1 MPGLPGQRFVRGRVA
16 LAGQAGSA
24 AINSTSLIRGRDEPV
39 NQSAPV
45 GKRGFGLLAATG
57 AGALAAHL
65 LAARR
70 FRQRTEALARQL
82 GAQVETTLSSAREVP
97 PIIRAF
103 VQRAAAKDGV
113 PVTVHLKQRA
123 EMRLSSG
130 GAWRPLTA
138 AQVIDVH
145 MPGFVWSAGMQ
156 LAPCVNASILDAYV
170 DGEGFLEVRLFGSFP
185 LVRAFGPEVGRGELM
200 RYLAELVWAP
210 QAMLCNPQLTWRAA
224 DDSSVEVSAACPA
237 GPARVRFLFEGGDV
251 VGFEADDRPRLAD
264 GSIVPTRWQGRCSDY
279 RVLGGCRIPTRAV
292 ASWVLPEGQFDYW
305 RGEIT
310 EFRAS
315 YPEEPV

>member
-1 MPGLPGQRFVRGRVA
+1 MNDRSLFRRPRFLQSTARSLKEACQEVGRDEGGQRCRDCPVRDLCEDEFA

-24 AINSTSLIRGRDEPV
+24 AINPTSLICGRDEPM
-39 NQSAPV
+39 NQSALV

-97 PIIRAF
+97 PIVRAF

-145 MPGFVWSAGMQ
+145 MPGFVWTAGMQ

-170 DGEGFLEVRLFGSFP
+170 DGEG
-185 LVRAFGPEVGRGELM
+185 
-200 RYLAELVWAP
+200 
-210 QAMLCNPQLTWRAA
+210 
-224 DDSSVEVSAACPA
+224 
-237 GPARVRFLFEGGDV
+237 
-251 VGFEADDRPRLAD
+251 
-264 GSIVPTRWQGRCSDY
+264 VP
-279 RVLGGCRIPTRAV
+279 
-292 ASWVLPEGQFDYW
+292 
-305 RGEIT
+305 
-310 EFRAS
+310 
-315 YPEEPV
+315 